1 MKLRWASDAPTW
13 PGKAEITIAAAKGY
27 LAEAGIDEANIRAIP
42 GEETA
47 VHALVDGEVDII
59 SGMARK
65 ALIAHS
71 RNQPVVLVAMPNNRL
86 TAGLAVRPDLGD
98 PRNLRGKKV
107 AVGVFGALVD
117 RMARMSI
124 ERLGLR
130 PSDVEFIEGGTGS
143 LRIAMVETGEIGAA
157 ILMHSNLLAARKA
170 GLKTYDFFSERFS
183 TYAYHALTVRRET
196 LERRRELV
204 VGTLTAYIRGRRLLE
219 DRDRGK
225 EVGTLFTPQRPGGG
239 FDDWLEERDDAVHSF
254 TPDLRCEHD
263 ALANAVRWEQEA
275 GLLPAPYDFRAA
287 VDESALLEALRTV
300 EDLSKDGE
308 VCRG

>member
-27 LAEAGIDEANIRAIP
+27 LAEAGIEEANIRAIP

-71 RNQPVVLVAMPNNRL
+71 RGEPVVLVAMPNNRL
-86 TAGLAVRPDLGD
+86 TAGLAVRADLGD
-98 PRNLRGKKV
+98 PVNLCGKKV

-124 ERLGLR
+124 QMLGLKT
-130 PSDVEFIEGGTGS
+130 SDVEFVEGGTGS
-143 LRIAMVETGEIGAA
+143 LRIAMVEQGEIGAA

-170 GLKTYDFFSERFS
+170 GLKTYDFFSRRFS
-183 TYAYHALTVRRET
+183 TYAYHALSVRRDT
-196 LERRRELV
+196 LERRRKLIV
-204 VGTLTAYIRGRRLLE
+204 KTLTAYLRGRRLLE
-219 DRDRGK
+219 NRSLAMEAGR
-225 EVGTLFTPQRPGGG
+225 LFTPQRPGGG
-239 FDDWLEERDDAVHSF
+239 FEDWLEERDDAVHSF
-254 TPDLRCEHD
+254 TPDLRCEEE

-275 GLLPAPYDFRAA
+275 GLLPASYDFHAA
-287 VDESALLEALRTV
+287 VDEGALAEALGAAADPAPPR
-300 EDLSKDGE
+300 
-308 VCRG
+308 